1 MLELYNQLSIYIGTK
16 EFKSNFW
23 DIQPMIRSLQPNWKR
38 WQKAWR
44 NRIKYYTPRT
54 DPPKEDVELRGM
66 IEKWNPKKKLGE
78 PQTTTIKMSPM
89 FGEEVVAMY
98 KQCNES
104 YNPTPAIKSMEAA
117 ESLRKLVALD
127 IKFMVGCD
135 EEWNF
140 DDAADADAAAAPGP
154 LAPGGE
160 GDDAGASPPPPA
172 GGGAAPNDPYD
183 FTKWDLTDLPSIP
196 LGELLSE
203 ENNTASRRSWH
214 AALILIFLSDD
225 IERLHPD
232 VAKKLH
238 AVYNERFERP
248 VEAQDLKRY
257 PSIGPGAYNVE
268 EVRWCDAT
276 YDFLVS
282 QLDDEGRVKR
292 GIPRRTRRSPAGRPQ
307 AAQAA
312 PAAAPAQAPAAD
324 QNLDTEDDDTQPL
337 RRQRNPKRRR
347 SAR

>member
-38 WQKAWR
+38 WQKAWI
-44 NRIKYYTPRT
+44 NCIKHYTP
-54 DPPKEDVELRGM
+54 
-66 IEKWNPKKKLGE
+66 
-78 PQTTTIKMSPM
+78 QTAK
-89 FGEEVVAMY
+89 
-98 KQCNES
+98 
-104 YNPTPAIKSMEAA
+104 
-117 ESLRKLVALD
+117 SLRKLVALD

-196 LGELLSE
+196 LDELLSE
-203 ENNTASRRSWH
+203 ENSTASRRSWH

-238 AVYNERFERP
+238 AAYKKASRGAGFEALP
-248 VEAQDLKRY
+248 V
-257 PSIGPGAYNVE
+257 N
-268 EVRWCDAT
+268 
-276 YDFLVS
+276 
-282 QLDDEGRVKR
+282 
-292 GIPRRTRRSPAGRPQ
+292 RSWR
-307 AAQAA
+307 
-312 PAAAPAQAPAAD
+312 
-324 QNLDTEDDDTQPL
+324 L
-337 RRQRNPKRRR
+337 
-347 SAR
+347 